1 MRASFGC
8 EKSQSMASSM
18 ERPRTATSAARACAS
33 LNPISMM
40 DAVMEGEGV
49 NGGGGGRAGR
59 ATPEP
64 AAPPRTSRPLL

>member
-49 NGGGGGRAGR
+49 NGGGGG
-59 ATPEP
+59 
-64 AAPPRTSRPLL
+64 APGARRPSQPRTSRPLL